1 MAKITPRKKAPQTP
15 ECPDCGLHNVRHRAS
30 DDTLRCVICGH
41 RWSRP
46 TTKKEEKEKEE
57 ILKIIQDY
65 DEAILLNPQNALAFH
80 IRGLTYETLGMSKEA
95 EVDLAK
101 AKELGYDPNFEG
113 STPPDA
119 PLDLKEEGS
128 Q

>member
-15 ECPDCGLHNVRHRAS
+15 ECPECGLHNVRHRAS
-30 DDTLRCVICGH
+30 DDTLRCVICGY
-41 RWSRP
+41 RWSPPR
-46 TTKKEEKEKEE
+46 TKKEEEKER

-80 IRGLTYETLGMSKEA
+80 LRGLMLEGLGMSKEA

-113 STPPDA
+113 SVTP
-119 PLDLKEEGS
+119 
-128 Q
+128 